1 MVYLTFYSN
10 VILKNIL
17 HLQPEI
23 NMGMKVR
30 IAVFLLMIVILSGCG
45 ATKMGNDALLSQ
57 EIGEYY
63 RAIEKYRKA
72 SRKEKDREKRMI
84 YAYEIAECY
93 RYIGDYDMA
102 ELYYR
107 NAIRRGYPDVIALLR
122 HPDMLRATQEYEE
135 AIESYRTYLDSVPG
149 DERAID
155 GLESIKKTQEWV
167 SNPTRHIINPI
178 KEINSRESDFSP
190 VFVGGR
196 DNEIIFT
203 STRKAATGKRENM
216 ITGQSYADL
225 FRSTFG
231 VQKQKWE
238 EPQLIDEAFII
249 NTEDEEGA
257 ATLSPS
263 GEQMIFTRARYDKT
277 QNLGA
282 ELYSASQS
290 RGSWSEPIKVD
301 VVGDSIVAA
310 HPALSPD
317 ENLLY
322 FVSDMP
328 GGLGGKDIWVAEKR
342 GGSYANPVNLGE
354 PINTPGDEM
363 FPFVRDNGELYFSSN
378 YRIGMGG
385 FDIFVAT
392 KDENDNWLIKNMGSP
407 MNSPADDFGIAF
419 VTGENK
425 GMFTSNRKGSRGDD
439 IYSFMVPPKIFE
451 VEADIFDKENN
462 TRIDGADVRIIGTD
476 GTNLKIRAAGG
487 KFKYK
492 LKPET
497 EYIFAAFKDGY
508 LRDKAMATTVDLED
522 SKNFVFELYLTP
534 TDSPIKVENINYEFG
549 SSELLPESKLAL
561 DTLVQVLIFNPTITI
576 ELMSHT
582 DYVGTEQSNFE
593 LSQRRAQS
601 VVDYLIEKGIS
612 PQRLVAKGYGET
624 WPKQVTRELA
634 RKYDFLKRNDELT
647 EEYIKTL
654 TPEQQEIA
662 NQINRRTEFRVLS
675 TDYIERFDAEP
686 EK

>member
-1 MVYLTFYSN
+1 
-10 VILKNIL
+10 
-17 HLQPEI
+17 
-23 NMGMKVR
+23 MKIR
-30 IAVFLLMIVILSGCG
+30 FALFLLIIIILSGCG
-45 ATKMGNDALLSQ
+45 VTKKGNDAIFSQ

-84 YAYEIAECY
+84 YAFEIAECY
-93 RYIGDYDMA
+93 RYIGDYEMA
-102 ELYYR
+102 ELYYK
-107 NAIRRGYPDVIALLR
+107 NAIRRGYTDPIVLL
-122 HPDMLRATQEYEE
+122 HHADMLRATQDYEV
-135 AIESYRTYLDSVPG
+135 AIETYRTYLDSVPN

-155 GLESIKKTQEWV
+155 GLEAIRKTQEWV
-167 SNPTRHIINPI
+167 ANPTRHIINPI
-178 KEINSRESDFSP
+178 KELNSRESDFSP

-203 STRKAATGKRENM
+203 STRTASTGKRASM
-216 ITGQSYADL
+216 ITGQNYADL

-231 VQKQKWE
+231 VQKQKWN
-238 EPQLIDEAFII
+238 EPQLIDESFLI
-249 NTEDEEGA
+249 NTEDEEGT
-257 ATLSPS
+257 ATLSAS
-263 GEQMIFTRARYDKT
+263 GEQMIFTRARYDKAQSVGT
-277 QNLGA
+277 

-290 RGSWSEPIKVD
+290 RGSWSEPIKLEI
-301 VVGDSIVAA
+301 VGDSLVAA

-328 GGLGGKDIWVAEKR
+328 GGIGGKDIWVAEKN
-342 GGSYANPVNLGE
+342 GNSYSKPVNLGE

-392 KDENDNWLIKNMGSP
+392 KDDDGNWLIKNMGSP
-407 MNSPADDFGIAF
+407 VNSPADDFGIAF
-419 VTGENK
+419 VAGENK

-451 VEADIFDKENN
+451 AEGDIFDKETNS
-462 TRIDGADVRIIGTD
+462 RLDGADIRIIGTD
-476 GTNLKIRAAGG
+476 GTNLKMRATGG

-492 LKPET
+492 LNPET
-497 EYIFAAFKDGY
+497 EYIFAAFKDGF
-508 LRDKAMATTVDLED
+508 LRDKAMASTVGLED
-522 SKNFVFELYLTP
+522 SRNFRFEMFLTP
-534 TDSPIKVENINYEFG
+534 TDSPIKIDNINYAFG
-549 SSELLPESKLAL
+549 SAELLDVSKKAL
-561 DTLVQVLIFNPTITI
+561 DTLVQVLVFNPTITI

-582 DYVGTEQSNFE
+582 DYVGTEQANFT
-593 LSQRRAQS
+593 LSQQRAQS

-624 WPKQVTRELA
+624 WPKQVTRVLA
-634 RKYDFLKRNDELT
+634 QQYDFLKRNDELT
-647 EEYIKTL
+647 EEFINNL

-675 TDYIERFDAEP
+675 TDFIEKFDAEP
-686 EK
+686 EN